1 MKYLFSTFIYL
12 VQNNLSFAWAMS
24 CLFLV
29 PLCDQLY
36 ITNECQFDFLGQ
48 STLRESWQAELN
60 QILCNEKDVMF
71 TYAKRHVFLFMIA
84 FL

>member
-1 MKYLFSTFIYL
+1 
-12 VQNNLSFAWAMS
+12 VLSMFNS
-24 CLFLV
+24 YYV
-29 PLCDQLY
+29 INY
-36 ITNECQFDFLGQ
+36 ILLKHVILTFLGQ

-84 FL
+84 FF